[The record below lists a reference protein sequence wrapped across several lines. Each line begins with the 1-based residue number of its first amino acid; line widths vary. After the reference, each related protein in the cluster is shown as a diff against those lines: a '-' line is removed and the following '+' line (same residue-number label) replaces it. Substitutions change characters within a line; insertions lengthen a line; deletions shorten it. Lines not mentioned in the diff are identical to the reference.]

1 MSQLGLV
8 LRSLLFNLGFFAM
21 TAAYSVWGLG
31 LLLTGRK
38 ARLPTLGRGWA
49 KAVIAML
56 RVFCGIRV
64 KVSGLEHLPP
74 SGPCLIASVHQS
86 AFDTAIW
93 MLLPRPA
100 YVLKRELL
108 KVPVFGQLMRPGGMI
123 VVDRRGGARAIREL
137 MRDGVRAR
145 DRQQQVVIFPE
156 GTRGEPGEPRMLQP
170 GVAALASAMGLPV
183 IPVATNSGEH
193 WGRRSFLKRPG
204 TIHLVMGAAIP
215 AGLPRPTLLAA
226 IEASWRQLEQKIT
239 ERPAAGSVDN
249 PVGDVVETF
258 GSQSRDV
265 AQV

>member
-1 MSQLGLV
+1 MTRLGLI
-8 LRSLLFNLGFFAM
+8 LRSLLFNLGFFTM
-21 TAAYSVWGLG
+21 TAVYSLWGLG
-31 LLLTGRK
+31 LLVAGQK
-38 ARLPTLGRGWA
+38 ARLPILGRGWA

-56 RVFCGIRV
+56 RLFCNIRV
-64 KVSGLEHLPP
+64 KVSGLEHLPVG
-74 SGPCLIASVHQS
+74 GPCLIASVHQS

-145 DRQQQVVIFPE
+145 DLQKQVVIFPE
-156 GTRGEPGEPRMLQP
+156 GTRGEPGEPRVLQP
-170 GVAALASAMGLPV
+170 GVAALASSMGVPV

-204 TIHLVMGAAIP
+204 TIHLVIGPALP
-215 AGLPRPTLLAA
+215 AGLARPALLIA
-226 IEASWRQLEQKIT
+226 IEAAWRELEQKIHA
-239 ERPAAGSVDN
+239 RQAGGTVDN
-249 PVGDVVETF
+249 PVGDVVAAF
-258 GSQSRDV
+258 GSQARD
-265 AQV
+265 AA